1 MKDPYSI
8 VKSPVISE
16 KGTRL
21 SDEENKYIFKVDRRA
36 SKIDIRRA
44 IEQIYK
50 VHVACVNT
58 MIVRGKIKRYR
69 WQRGKIVWPS
79 GACTT
84 TWCGQPRIGSR

>member
-21 SDEENKYIFKVDRRA
+21 SEEENKYVFRVDRQA
-36 SKIDIRRA
+36 NKIDIRRA

-69 WQRGKIVWPS
+69 WQRGKMPDWKKAVVTLKEGEIITFV
-79 GACTT
+79 
-84 TWCGQPRIGSR
+84 

>member
-16 KGTRL
+16 KSTRL
-21 SDEENKYIFKVDRRA
+21 SEEENKYVFKVDRQA
-36 SKIDIRRA
+36 NKIDIRRA
-44 IEQIYK
+44 VEQIYK

-69 WQRGKIVWPS
+69 WKRGKMPDWKKAVVTLKEDESITFV
-79 GACTT
+79 
-84 TWCGQPRIGSR
+84 